1 MSNIRFL
8 AQELYR
14 LTKKVEDLE
23 KALKQ
28 ASGEELARL
37 EAELFQARR
46 DREHYHHLLEAKK
59 EKQVV

>member
-8 AQELYR
+8 AQEYYR
-14 LTKKVEDLE
+14 LTRKVEDLE

-28 ASGEELARL
+28 ASGEELPRL

-46 DREHYHHLLEAKK
+46 DRDHYHSLLEAKK
-59 EKQVV
+59 ESTVV